1 MRVFVDNDIAVK
13 LAKWG
18 LLQRFSVHVKRQGGA
33 ELHCLQTLRYKFCL
47 KQPDRAAALLGSSKA
62 AKQLTDFVDGCRP
75 VKLHSATVAAVLT
88 DIPNID
94 AGEAALFAAAAYF
107 DAVLLDTGDKRALR
121 ALGALGANHVAVKA
135 LLEKVCCLEQTVH
148 HLVGRWTYAQ
158 VHGAVVAVPHADT
171 ATHACFNGKSE
182 AQALAALHRKI
193 EELRPQCGGTL
204 ATTPFG
210 WIC

>member
-18 LLQRFSVHVKRQGGA
+18 LLQRFALHLAKQGGA
-33 ELHCLQTLRYKFCL
+33 ELHCLHTLRYKFKL
-47 KQPDRAAALLGSSKA
+47 NQPDKAAALLGSTQA
-62 AKQLTDFVDGCRP
+62 AKQLTNFANGCKP
-75 VKLHSATVAAVLT
+75 AKLHNPAVAAALT

-107 DAVLLDTGDKRALR
+107 DAVLLDTGDKKALR
-121 ALGALGANHVAVKA
+121 ALGGLGASHMAAKA

-158 VHGAVVAVPHADT
+158 VHGAVVAVPDADT
-171 ATHACFNGKSE
+171 ATHACFQGKSE
-182 AQALAALHRKI
+182 AQALAALQGKI
-193 EELRPQCGGTL
+193 EELRPQCAGTL
-204 ATTPFG
+204 AATPFG
-210 WIC
+210 WVG